1 MLLQTSPY
9 QLRGILPG
17 PLDSVWHGAW
27 LHFDI
32 VLSTEYPLQPPSV
45 QSKGGGGVPMLHT
58 RVAPKGQVCVSLL
71 RERPEQGEGM
81 GTKGD
86 EGWWHPDISLK
97 AARGQ
102 LGAS

>member
-1 MLLQTSPY
+1 
-9 QLRGILPG
+9 
-17 PLDSVWHGAW
+17 
-27 LHFDI
+27 
-32 VLSTEYPLQPPSV
+32 
-45 QSKGGGGVPMLHT
+45 MLHT

-102 LGAS
+102 LGLIEVSRLALDERMMCRVCV